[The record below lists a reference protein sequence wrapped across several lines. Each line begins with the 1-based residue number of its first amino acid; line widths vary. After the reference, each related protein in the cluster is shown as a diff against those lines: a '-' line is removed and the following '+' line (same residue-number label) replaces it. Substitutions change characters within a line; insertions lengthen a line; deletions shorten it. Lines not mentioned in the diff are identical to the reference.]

1 MNPKPPAPSP
11 APAPARGPDDEL
23 ADLDDAELDA
33 RCCQNFCKYCVKVRA
48 ARARARRAGLP
59 LPPWQ

>member
-1 MNPKPPAPSP
+1 MNPQPPAPP
-11 APAPARGPDDEL
+11 APAPGPDDEL
-23 ADLDDAELDA
+23 ADLDEAGLEA

-59 LPPWQ
+59 LPPWP